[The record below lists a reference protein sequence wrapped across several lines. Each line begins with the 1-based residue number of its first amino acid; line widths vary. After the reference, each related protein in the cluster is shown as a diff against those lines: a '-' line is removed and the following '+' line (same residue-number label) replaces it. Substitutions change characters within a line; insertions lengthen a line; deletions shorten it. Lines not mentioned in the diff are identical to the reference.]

1 MFLPAPNQTCQRHQL
16 TIIGRYFFRQ
26 LRQMSQLQRTSYART
41 AFEQFQSPAL
51 CQRHTQAQAF
61 TPNLVA
67 MQRSQ
72 QFGEDY
78 RIYQQNIDLD
88 SFFGEEPKYD
98 RVSDVCLLND
108 HFILVKMPQVQFQP
122 PKPMTPQTKSKLPR
136 CFKCNRSS
144 RVSPILEDV
153 EEKPPPRRS
162 CLKPWASR
170 DMDEVEVFNSTTTS
184 SAKATPESVIVE
196 QPHPQRQSPPL
207 PAPLQLEAVHPA
219 ASTQQPLLNRGPLHW
234 FLWPFRRRLHAR
246 AKSKSQLAAVHK
258 TYFVRWSKPPDT
270 IWQGYGVDRGDREQ
284 KSSLRRCRS
293 AVF

>member
-1 MFLPAPNQTCQRHQL
+1 MFLPAPNQTCQRLQL
-16 TIIGRYFFRQ
+16 SFIGRYFFRQ

-41 AFEQFQSPAL
+41 AFEQFQSPTP
-51 CQRHTQAQAF
+51 CQRQAF

-98 RVSDVCLLND
+98 KVSDVCLLND
-108 HFILVKMPQVQFQP
+108 HFMLVKMPQVQFQP
-122 PKPMTPQTKSKLPR
+122 PKPMTPPTKSKLPR

-170 DMDEVEVFNSTTTS
+170 YIDEVEVFDSTTTS

-284 KSSLRRCRS
+284 KFSLRRCRS